1 MLTQQRQIRAGV
13 CLSLCEADF
22 TGPSQSAR
30 IKCERHTIT
39 TLKSMRRRRVV
50 ARLRL
55 AAHNDK
61 GGGGDGITQ
70 EGGAHHKQ
78 GRRSA
83 KVVCSRAERL
93 GDMGF
98 R

>member
-1 MLTQQRQIRAGV
+1 M
-13 CLSLCEADF
+13 
-22 TGPSQSAR
+22 
-30 IKCERHTIT
+30 
-39 TLKSMRRRRVV
+39 

-61 GGGGDGITQ
+61 GVGGWGGGITQ

-83 KVVCSRAERL
+83 KVVYSRAERL